1 MKYKYY
7 SNKKLSSLLKEIDW
21 RIKYT
26 SYGLS
31 DIYFKNYIENILH
44 NRGGYNVQWNK
55 TYYYI

>member
-44 NRGGYNVQWNK
+44 NRGGYNVQ
-55 TYYYI
+55 